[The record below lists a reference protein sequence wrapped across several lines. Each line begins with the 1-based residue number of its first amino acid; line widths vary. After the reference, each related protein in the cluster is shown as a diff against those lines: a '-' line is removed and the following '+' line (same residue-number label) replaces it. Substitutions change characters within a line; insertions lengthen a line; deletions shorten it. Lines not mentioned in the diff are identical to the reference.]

1 MVWNYCLDWT
11 GGISNTQTRPSPQPS
26 PVQSPTQMPP
36 KTKSKKRKSSGGSKS
51 SSKSNEP
58 EIKLK
63 KKKISAKAAK
73 VLAEVQQKND
83 AVLKKFASTG
93 MVTTTV
99 PNNSALELRVA
110 DDVQLCD
117 NMNITKKAG
126 RGKIQHLF
134 VLPGHLE
141 ILQFSKNISKSK
153 RRSSQASQVSQI
165 SQPDLDVGEI
175 GVNGV
180 TTTTGGGG
188 GGGSSKQASQATATD
203 TVPSTETETE
213 FVQKKFDPF
222 TSPDCFGSVTDLGT
236 GNPVVFMNV
245 PEKKGRIKLIG
256 TILNPKAPL
265 MTLQLPT
272 NKTKDGGS
280 VSCDSTF
287 SSIIVFDQISWVD
300 DDVDEDALQSDEKK
314 EEKEEIS
321 SSSSKKK
328 HKKSKKLPKLDTAIL
343 GEIQTKFDLRSYIK
357 KKDEDEDAVIVIE

>member
-1 MVWNYCLDWT
+1 
-11 GGISNTQTRPSPQPS
+11 
-26 PVQSPTQMPP
+26 MPP

-58 EIKLK
+58 DIKLK

-83 AVLKKFASTG
+83 AVIKKFESTG

-99 PNNSALELRVA
+99 PNNAALELRVA

-141 ILQFSKNISKSK
+141 ILQFSTNISKSK
-153 RRSSQASQVSQI
+153 RRSSQTSSQI
-165 SQPDLDVGEI
+165 SQISSQPELDVSEI
-175 GVNGV
+175 SEDGV
-180 TTTTGGGG
+180 GGGG
-188 GGGSSKQASQATATD
+188 GGGGGSKQASQATATD
-203 TVPSTETETE
+203 AVPSTDTE
-213 FVQKKFDPF
+213 FLQKKFNPF

-236 GNPVVFMNV
+236 GNPVVFINV
-245 PEKKGRIKLIG
+245 PEKNGRIKLIG

-272 NKTKDGGS
+272 NKNKDGGS
-280 VSCDSTF
+280 V
-287 SSIIVFDQISWVD
+287 
-300 DDVDEDALQSDEKK
+300 
-314 EEKEEIS
+314 
-321 SSSSKKK
+321 
-328 HKKSKKLPKLDTAIL
+328 
-343 GEIQTKFDLRSYIK
+343 R
-357 KKDEDEDAVIVIE
+357 